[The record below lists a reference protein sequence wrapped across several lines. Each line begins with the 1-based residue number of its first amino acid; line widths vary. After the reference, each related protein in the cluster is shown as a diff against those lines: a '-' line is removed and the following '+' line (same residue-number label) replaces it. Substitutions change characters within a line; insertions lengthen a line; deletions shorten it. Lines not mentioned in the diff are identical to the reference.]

1 MPWPF
6 KMTLHMLAALAP
18 EIVQEAN
25 EYFRST
31 PRSPKTARSV
41 RTLAL
46 APFVMAALGEQRALQ
61 VKARINRGM
70 GRATADDY
78 VFDRSD
84 RPGELR
90 NPDTFGW
97 RFYG

>member
-1 MPWPF
+1 
-6 KMTLHMLAALAP
+6 
-18 EIVQEAN
+18 
-25 EYFRST
+25 
-31 PRSPKTARSV
+31 
-41 RTLAL
+41 
-46 APFVMAALGEQRALQ
+46 MAALGEQRALQ

-97 RFYG
+97 RFYELIRRNKLPRIRRHDLRHSFASLSLVAGAELKLISSARP